1 LQREKEKKD
10 GAFTKVARFIKYNKI
25 LVLFMLFLIFV
36 LTMFVFSNNGLLKR
50 MKLENEKKELEKKI
64 SIEQKKADSLEK
76 KIKEIQ
82 TSDQEIER
90 IAREKYGMTKE
101 GEKIY
106 RIYTDS
112 TK

>member
-1 LQREKEKKD
+1 
-10 GAFTKVARFIKYNKI
+10 
-25 LVLFMLFLIFV
+25 
-36 LTMFVFSNNGLLKR
+36 MFVFSNNGLLKR
-50 MKLENEKKELEKKI
+50 MKLENEKKELEKNI
-64 SIEQKKADSLEK
+64 SIEQKKSDSLEK

-82 TSDQEIER
+82 TSDQELER

>member
-1 LQREKEKKD
+1 
-10 GAFTKVARFIKYNKI
+10 
-25 LVLFMLFLIFV
+25 MLFLVF
-36 LTMFVFSNNGLLKR
+36 LLSMFVFSNNGLLKR
-50 MKLENEKKELEKKI
+50 MKLENEKKELEKNI
-64 SIEQKKADSLEK
+64 SIEQKKSDSLEK

-82 TSDQEIER
+82 TSDMELER

-101 GEKIY
+101 GEKIF

>member
-1 LQREKEKKD
+1 
-10 GAFTKVARFIKYNKI
+10 
-25 LVLFMLFLIFV
+25 
-36 LTMFVFSNNGLLKR
+36 
-50 MKLENEKKELEKKI
+50 MKLEREKKELENLI
-64 SIEQKKADSLEK
+64 IFEQKKSDSLEK

-82 TSDQEIER
+82 TSNEEIER

-106 RIYTDS
+106 KIYTDS

>member
-1 LQREKEKKD
+1 MLRKKD
-10 GAFTKVARFIKYNKI
+10 NKEGVFTIIARFIKYNKI
-25 LVLFMLFLIFV
+25 LVLFILFLVF
-36 LTMFVFSNNGLLKR
+36 LLSMFVFSNNGLLKR
-50 MKLENEKKELEKKI
+50 MKLENEKKELEKTI
-64 SIEQKKADSLEK
+64 SIEQKKSDSLEK

-82 TSDQEIER
+82 TSDRELER

>member
-1 LQREKEKKD
+1 
-10 GAFTKVARFIKYNKI
+10 
-25 LVLFMLFLIFV
+25 
-36 LTMFVFSNNGLLKR
+36 MFVFSNNGLLKR

-64 SIEQKKADSLEK
+64 SFEQKKTDSLEK

-82 TSDQEIER
+82 TSSQEVER

-101 GEKIY
+101 GEKVY
-106 RIYTDS
+106 KIYTDS